1 MLAHENSIFLEKQL
15 ALLVGPSLSQDNGTL
30 VELLLAVT
38 YYTRKPASITS
49 NAQAMGKSKI
59 FLRTLHWKYIP

>member
-15 ALLVGPSLSQDNGTL
+15 ALLVGLSLSQDNGTL

-38 YYTRKPASITS
+38 YYTRKPA
-49 NAQAMGKSKI
+49 
-59 FLRTLHWKYIP
+59 